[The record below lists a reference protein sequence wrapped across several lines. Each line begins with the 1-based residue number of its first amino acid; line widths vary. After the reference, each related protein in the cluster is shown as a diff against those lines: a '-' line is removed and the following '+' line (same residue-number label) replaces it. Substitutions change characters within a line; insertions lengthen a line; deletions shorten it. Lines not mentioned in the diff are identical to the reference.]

1 MERPCAAVVFCLPLV
16 VLLVSACGTQFQS
29 DKTGRRYE
37 DLRALVLEQRRAIE
51 DMRREQES
59 LRASVDELQYG
70 RHPGGRPLHGPGA
83 AGGAGGDS
91 YWGSGV
97 QRPAPPVPQP
107 GSEYPSSGDGL
118 FNAPTA
124 PGQDADSRFS
134 AGGPGGSGPVPKD
147 GGGAGAPATDG
158 AAQPPSASGVSG
170 DVPSELV
177 GTTYDS
183 GMRALN
189 AGDHDEAIQ
198 HFRNFLHDNASSPF
212 ADDAQ
217 YWIGEAYY
225 RKGQYHRAIIEL
237 NQVSITYGSGNRAPA
252 ALVRQAEA
260 FRIVGD
266 RVDAKLSLQKVIN
279 RYPGTGEAAKA
290 SKMLSEI
297 GG

>member
-1 MERPCAAVVFCLPLV
+1 MQRPCAAVVLCLPLAAV
-16 VLLVSACGTQFQS
+16 LVSACGTQFQS
-29 DKTGRRYE
+29 ERVDRRYE
-37 DLRALVLEQRRAIE
+37 DLRNLVLEQRRSLE
-51 DMRREQES
+51 DMRKEQES
-59 LRASVDELQYG
+59 LRAMVDELQYG
-70 RHPGGRPLHGPGA
+70 RHAGGRPVRGP
-83 AGGAGGDS
+83 GGAGGDS
-91 YWGSGV
+91 YWGSAL
-97 QRPAPPVPQP
+97 QRPTPVPEP
-107 GSEYPSSGDGL
+107 GSEYSSSGDPMSG
-118 FNAPTA
+118 ASATPGQEVDPRYGA
-124 PGQDADSRFS
+124 PGSVASVPS
-134 AGGPGGSGPVPKD
+134 AQGAQGAEATPPQPASVPE
-147 GGGAGAPATDG
+147 GGGE
-158 AAQPPSASGVSG
+158 
-170 DVPSELV
+170 VPSELV

-183 GMRALN
+183 GLRALS

-217 YWIGEAYY
+217 FWIGESYY